1 MPGAS
6 VTRATSKRPKARPA
20 SSKLCREVR
29 GGTILLSRYLSYKDQ
44 RNFGTLI
51 AVSKETAESEMMVNV
66 EHYQTNAKDAN
77 FRDVKT
83 FPFDEFERA
92 AALYESYLVERLGV
106 PPKQR

>member
-1 MPGAS
+1 
-6 VTRATSKRPKARPA
+6 
-20 SSKLCREVR
+20 
-29 GGTILLSRYLSYKDQ
+29 
-44 RNFGTLI
+44 
-51 AVSKETAESEMMVNV
+51 MMVNV